1 MIQLFAEVGVLGL
14 VSGLDPLAL
23 IAVLVVSAQQR
34 RNGAAFAA
42 GWILVLTALSLAP
55 ATVLHGHER
64 GGPNVTHRHLRAWI
78 YLALGIVLVVLAFR
92 TWWVGRRHDPDAVPR
107 WYKRL
112 QRVGTK
118 TSFFTGCIL
127 PSFPAAI
134 AAGAAI
140 FHADLR
146 FGGKFFA
153 LSLFMTVSSLIVVV
167 PVGMLYADPG
177 AEPKL
182 ARVTSWAFLR
192 RHTITFVVLG
202 AIGLFLIARST
213 FRLLHGV

>member
-1 MIQLFAEVGVLGL
+1 M
-14 VSGLDPLAL
+14 
-23 IAVLVVSAQQR
+23 
-34 RNGAAFAA
+34 
-42 GWILVLTALSLAP
+42 LTALSLAP

-64 GGPNVTHRHLRAWI
+64 GGPSVTHRHLRAWI
-78 YLALGIVLVVLAFR
+78 YLALGVVLVVLALR
-92 TWWVGRRHDPDAVPR
+92 AWQVGRRHDPNDVPK

-134 AAGAAI
+134 AAGVAI
-140 FHADLR
+140 FNADFH
-146 FGGKFFA
+146 FGGKVFA
-153 LSLFMTVSSLIVVV
+153 LSLFMTMSCLIVVV

-202 AIGLFLIARST
+202 VVGLFLIARSA